1 MWKLIPEG
9 ERSKL
14 HKSGHQPKEGRKSKE
29 QKEEGQ
35 QTHAEEF
42 SKPSHV
48 RKAQWDLLAFIK

>member
-14 HKSGHQPKEGRKSKE
+14 HKSGHQPKERRKSKE

-48 RKAQWDLLAFIK
+48 RKAQ